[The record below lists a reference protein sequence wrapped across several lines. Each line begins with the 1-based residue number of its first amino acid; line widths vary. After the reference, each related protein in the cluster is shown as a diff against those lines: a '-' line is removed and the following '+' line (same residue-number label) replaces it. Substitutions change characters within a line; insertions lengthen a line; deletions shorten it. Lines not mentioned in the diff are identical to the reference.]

1 MHALRWLWQPLTA
14 FALAILV
21 VLNLLLAWLWYLPAL
36 NAIDQTQQRL
46 GESLARTLA
55 FDIAAPLQ
63 RSDRLA
69 ISLLLNRTAEEPL
82 VASAS
87 LSAADQN
94 LTLNSRPVGPEPLDP
109 VAFEHPVHFESTLLG
124 QAEIQLD
131 QRLLIQWRT
140 RTQRSWFLFNLLALA
155 SAGGLIFWRSQIQ
168 DATTGKLARQLSEHL
183 PGWRAQFSGPP
194 EAQLKALVARL
205 SNSLDSN
212 SQVLRTL
219 ATASSDGEAERLL
232 EQVHLAGEQ
241 GAYCDVA
248 LLHVQCHNWD
258 AMTRHYDAHQ
268 LQSLWA
274 RYENLITQVGE
285 LYGGVLLP
293 EGFTLVFGLGDDE
306 HFAMH
311 AVSAARVL
319 QLAILQSQREHPALQ
334 PAFGFSLSA
343 GPAFVSRTTKHGLPL
358 PLVAGDAAQ
367 WLQQVSAQQ
376 PRGAIYLAEPMLQ
389 YQEVNQSIEVSLL
402 RDITL
407 SDGGRLEVWELDA
420 IAGHRDRLLASQAHT
435 LVERLR

>member
-14 FALAILV
+14 FALALLV
-21 VLNLLLAWLWYLPAL
+21 VLNFLLAWLWYQPA
-36 NAIDQTQQRL
+36 ADTIQFAQQRL
-46 GESLARTLA
+46 GESLVRTLA

-87 LSAADQN
+87 LTASAQN
-94 LTLNSRPVGPEPLDP
+94 LTLNSRPVGTEPMQP
-109 VAFEHPVHFESTLLG
+109 IRFEHPVHFESTLLG
-124 QAEIQLD
+124 QAEVQLD
-131 QRLLIQWRT
+131 QRPLVQWRT
-140 RTQRSWFLFNLLALA
+140 RTQRSWFLFNVLALA
-155 SAGGLIFWRSQIQ
+155 AAGGMIYWRSTIQ
-168 DATTGKLARQLSEHL
+168 EASTQKLARQLSEQL
-183 PGWRAQFSGPP
+183 PGWRQQFSGPP

-205 SNSLDSN
+205 SDALDSN

-219 ATASSDGEAERLL
+219 ATTTGASQAERLL

-258 AMTRHYDAHQ
+258 ALTRQYDAHQ
-268 LQSLWA
+268 LQALWA

-293 EGFTLVFGLGDDE
+293 EGFTLVFGLGDDD
-306 HFAMH
+306 HYAMH

-319 QLAILQSQREHPALQ
+319 QLASMLSQYESHSLQ
-334 PAFGFSLSA
+334 PAFGYSLSA
-343 GPAFVSRTTKHGLPL
+343 GPAFVSRTVKHGLPL

-367 WLQQVSAQQ
+367 WLQQVSALQ
-376 PRGAIYLAEPMLQ
+376 PRGAIYLAEPLLQ
-389 YQEVNQSIEVSLL
+389 HQEVNQAIEVSLL

-420 IAGHRDRLLASQAHT
+420 IAGHRDRLLASQAQT
-435 LVERLR
+435 LVDRLG

>member
-14 FALAILV
+14 FTLALLV
-21 VLNLLLAWLWYLPAL
+21 VLNLLLAWLWYQPAAEAL
-36 NAIDQTQQRL
+36 SQTQQRL
-46 GESLARTLA
+46 GESLVRTLA

-63 RSDRLA
+63 RGDRLA

-87 LSAADQN
+87 LTSADQN
-94 LTLNSRPVGPEPLDP
+94 LRLNSRPVGREPIEP
-109 VAFEHPVHFESTLLG
+109 RRFEHPVHFESALLG
-124 QAEIQLD
+124 QAEIRLD
-131 QRLLIQWRT
+131 QRLLINWQT

-155 SAGGLIFWRSQIQ
+155 SAGGLIFWRTQIQ
-168 DATTGKLARQLSEHL
+168 EATTGRLARQLGEHL
-183 PGWRAQFSGPP
+183 PAWRKDFSGPP
-194 EAQLKALVARL
+194 EAQLKALVSRL
-205 SNSLDSN
+205 SDAIDSN

-219 ATASSDGEAERLL
+219 TTATGQGEAERLL

-248 LLHVQCHNWD
+248 LLNVQCHNWD
-258 AMTRHYDAHQ
+258 ELTRHYDAHE
-268 LQSLWA
+268 LQTLWS

-293 EGFTLVFGLGDDE
+293 EGFTLVFGLGDDD
-306 HFAMH
+306 HYAIQ
-311 AVSAARVL
+311 AVCAARVL
-319 QLAILQSQREHPALQ
+319 QLASGQGSQQRRLR

-376 PRGAIYLAEPMLQ
+376 PRGAIYLAEPLLQ
-389 YQEVNQSIEVSLL
+389 HQEVNASIEVSLL
-402 RDITL
+402 RDVTL
-407 SDGGRLEVWELDA
+407 SDGGRLEIWELEA
-420 IAGHRDRLLASQAHT
+420 IAGHRDRLLQSQATT
-435 LVERLR
+435 LMDRL

>member
-21 VLNLLLAWLWYLPAL
+21 VLNLLLTWLWYQPAAD
-36 NAIDQTQQRL
+36 AISLTQQRL

-63 RSDRLA
+63 RGDRLA

-82 VASAS
+82 VASAA
-87 LSAADQN
+87 LNATDQN
-94 LTLNSRPVGPEPLDP
+94 LQLNSRPVGPEPFDP
-109 VAFEHPVHFESTLLG
+109 LRFEHPVHFESTLLG
-124 QAEIQLD
+124 QAEVSLD
-131 QRLLIQWRT
+131 QRLLVQWLT
-140 RTQRSWFLFNLLALA
+140 RTQRSWFLFNVLALA
-155 SAGGLIFWRSQIQ
+155 SAGALIYWRSRLQ
-168 DATTGKLARQLSEHL
+168 DATTGKLARQLSDHL
-183 PGWRAQFSGPP
+183 PAWRAQFSGSP

-205 SNSLDSN
+205 SNAFDSN

-219 ATASSDGEAERLL
+219 ATASGDGEAERLL

-248 LLHVQCHNWD
+248 LLHVQCHNWS
-258 AMTRHYDAHQ
+258 AMTRHYDAHE
-268 LQSLWA
+268 LQTLWA

-293 EGFTLVFGLGDDE
+293 EGFTLVFGLSDDE

-319 QLAILQSQREHPALQ
+319 QLAIMQSQREHPALQ

-358 PLVAGDAAQ
+358 PLVAGDAVQ

-376 PRGAIYLAEPMLQ
+376 PRNAIYLAEPLLQ
-389 YQEVNQSIEVSLL
+389 HQQVNQSIEVSLL

-407 SDGGRLEVWELDA
+407 GDGSRLEVWELDA
-420 IAGHRDRLLASQAHT
+420 IAGHRDRLLASQAQT
-435 LVERLR
+435 LVDRLR